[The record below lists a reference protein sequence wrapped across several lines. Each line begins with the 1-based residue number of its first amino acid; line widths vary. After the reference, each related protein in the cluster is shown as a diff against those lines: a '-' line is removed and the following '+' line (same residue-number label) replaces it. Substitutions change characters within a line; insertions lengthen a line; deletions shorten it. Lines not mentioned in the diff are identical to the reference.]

1 LKTVPGVPGALS
13 VIFIMV
19 NARCSRIIPPKPM
32 ERNHLGQLLLVGVP
46 APELDVESAKL
57 YRRIQPG
64 GFVLFGRNV
73 KSAKQLRQLVD
84 DLRDLSQQ
92 EPIVAI
98 DQEGGRVSRLKMIG
112 NEPPNAQQLRDKSD
126 ESLIRIHGKLTG
138 ELLRLF
144 GFNLDL
150 CPVLDISFDD
160 EADNSLRGRCWG
172 TSVPQVVRF
181 AGIFNQGLLSTG
193 VLTCGKHFPGY
204 AAAALD
210 PHHDLPRIDRSK
222 GELEDCELAIFRAF
236 RWQVSSMMIG
246 HAWYPTFDS
255 QKVPASLSTN
265 VITNLLREDL
275 GFEGLT
281 MTDDLDMGAIINES
295 GFEETISRAMAAGND
310 MAMICHRVAMAE
322 EAVTILGQLAR
333 PMIDRALA
341 AVAGFKR
348 GLVSPAPFSET
359 RFHELDQ
366 QVWNLR
372 VATLGQE
379 KAAQRSPEDGKR
391 SPVEVY

>member
-1 LKTVPGVPGALS
+1 
-13 VIFIMV
+13 
-19 NARCSRIIPPKPM
+19 M

-46 APELDVESAKL
+46 TPELDLETAKL
-57 YRRIQPG
+57 FRRIQPG

-73 KSAKQLRQLVD
+73 KSAQQLRKLVD

-112 NEPPNAQQLRDKSD
+112 NEPPNAQQLREKGD
-126 ESLIRIHGKLTG
+126 ESLIRIHGELTG

-172 TSVPQVVRF
+172 TSVQQVIRF
-181 AGIFNQGLLSTG
+181 AGTFNQALLSTG
-193 VLTCGKHFPGY
+193 VLSCGKHFPGY
-204 AAAALD
+204 AAAGLD
-210 PHHDLPRIDRSK
+210 PHHDLPRIDRSRT
-222 GELEDCELAIFRAF
+222 ELEECELAIFRAF
-236 RWQVSSMMIG
+236 RAQISSMMVG
-246 HAWYPTFDS
+246 HAWYTAFNPEKT
-255 QKVPASLSTN
+255 PASLSVS
-265 VITNLLREDL
+265 VITDLLKKDL
-275 GFEGLT
+275 QFEGLT
-281 MTDDLDMGAIINES
+281 MTDDLDMGAIINEY
-295 GFEETISRAMAAGND
+295 GFSETISRAMAAGND
-310 MAMICHRVAMAE
+310 LAMICHRVAMAE
-322 EAVTILGQLAR
+322 EAMTILGQLDR

-341 AVAGFKR
+341 AVAGFKSR
-348 GLVSPAPFSET
+348 LVHPASFSEE

-372 VATLGQE
+372 VATLGAE
-379 KAAQRSPEDGKR
+379 KASERSPEDGKR

>member
-1 LKTVPGVPGALS
+1 
-13 VIFIMV
+13 MV
-19 NARCSRIIPPKPM
+19 NPWHSRIMHPKRM

-46 APELDVESAKL
+46 TPELDVDTAKL
-57 YRRIQPG
+57 FRRIQPG

-84 DLRDLSQQ
+84 DLRDLSEE

-112 NEPPNAQQLRDKSD
+112 NEPPNAQQLREKGD
-126 ESLIRIHGKLTG
+126 ESLIRTHG

-172 TSVPQVVRF
+172 TSVQQVVRF
-181 AGIFNQGLLSTG
+181 AGVFNQALLSTG

-204 AAAALD
+204 AAAGLD
-210 PHHDLPRIDRSK
+210 PHHDLPRIDRSLA
-222 GELEDCELAIFRAF
+222 ELEACELAIFRAF
-236 RWQVSSMMIG
+236 RNQVSSMMIG
-246 HAWYPTFDS
+246 HAWYSAFDAD
-255 QKVPASLSTN
+255 KLPASLSAN
-265 VITNLLREDL
+265 VITKLLKEDL
-275 GFEGLT
+275 QFEGLM

-295 GFEETISRAMAAGND
+295 GFGETISRAMAAGND

-322 EAVTILGQLAR
+322 EAMTILSQLDR
-333 PMIDRALA
+333 PMIDRALG

-348 GLVSPAPFSET
+348 GLVRPTPFSEA

-372 VATLGQE
+372 VATLGAE
-379 KAAQRSPEDGKR
+379 KAAQRSPDDGKR